1 MAKELR
7 KLVAEVLQAVMPI
20 TVLVIVLQ
28 ITLLAL
34 PVAVMARFLIGALM
48 VMAGL
53 FLFLRGVKIGL
64 LPIGQ
69 AIGSELPKRVSMG
82 FLLALAFA
90 LGFVVTV
97 AEPDVRVLA
106 HQVDYV
112 SAGEI
117 GKGVLILVV
126 ALGVGISVSL
136 AMLRI
141 VLGVPIGIVLGLGY
155 AAVLVLSFF
164 VPSHFLPVAFDA
176 GGVTTG
182 PVTVPFILAL
192 GIGVVSVLGGKSA
205 LADGFGVVGI
215 ASIGPIVSVMILG
228 IVYR

>member
-141 VLGVPIGIVLGLGY
+141 VLGLSIGIVLGLGY

>member
-1 MAKELR
+1 MTKEFK
-7 KLVAEVLQAVMPI
+7 KLFAETLQAVIPVV
-20 TVLVIVLQ
+20 VLVIVLQ
-28 ITLLAL
+28 VTLLSL
-34 PVAVMARFLIGALM
+34 PAAIIARFLVGAAM

-53 FLFLRGVKIGL
+53 LLFLQGVKTGL
-64 LPIGQ
+64 LPIGE
-69 AIGSELPKRVSMG
+69 AIGAELPKRVSLG
-82 FLLALAFA
+82 SLLLLAFV

-106 HQVDYV
+106 HQVDLV

-117 GKGVLILVV
+117 GKGILVLVV

-141 VLGVPIGIVLGLGY
+141 VLGIHIGLVLAVGYLIVLI
-155 AAVLVLSFF
+155 LSFF
-164 VPSHFLPVAFDA
+164 VPPHFLPVAFDA

-205 LADGFGVVGI
+205 ITDGFGVVGI
-215 ASIGPIVSVMILG
+215 ASIGPIISVMILG
-228 IVYR
+228 IIYR

>member
-1 MAKELR
+1 LAKELR

-141 VLGVPIGIVLGLGY
+141 VLGLSIGIVLGLGY